1 MHTGAIR
8 GTGMTTHRRTD
19 HPRPPAHPRGGRG
32 SGGFTLTELLVVIGL
47 IALLVSLLMPALGQ
61 ARAAART
68 TGCLS
73 NLRQMG
79 TAWTMYLAENRGH
92 LPEYMWGVPLTPD
105 VAWRGYW
112 PGILEDYKV
121 RGDALLCP
129 AAPEPIPFKQLNAGF
144 GNAQYAWSGRWV
156 SNGNV
161 IRFNASLYRDGSYG
175 YNRYLTAGG
184 GFGHDGKA
192 NRINAVRD
200 AADVPV
206 FLDAVFADFAPV
218 NGLEAFPAS
227 VPPNLR
233 GEKFPLNPPDQ
244 WHFLIAR
251 HGRGVNAFMADGS
264 ARWVPLEET
273 YLLTWKTDWIKYRLT
288 LPAS

>member
-1 MHTGAIR
+1 M
-8 GTGMTTHRRTD
+8 GTQRRTYD
-19 HPRPPAHPRGGRG
+19 SRARARRRAWA
-32 SGGFTLTELLVVIGL
+32 FTLTELLVVIGL

-92 LPEYMWGVPLTPD
+92 LPEYVWSTPISPD
-105 VAWRGYW
+105 VGWRAYW
-112 PGILEDYKV
+112 PGILEEYNV
-121 RGDALLCP
+121 GGDALLCP
-129 AAPEPIPFKQLNAGF
+129 AADEPIPFKQINTGF
-144 GNAQYAWSGRWV
+144 GNVAYGWSGRWH
-156 SNGNV
+156 SNGNP

-192 NRINAVRD
+192 ERINAVREPGN
-200 AADVPV
+200 VPV
-206 FLDAVFADFAPV
+206 FLDALFVDFAPV
-218 NGLEAFPAS
+218 NGLEVFPAS

-233 GEKFPLNPPDQ
+233 GERFPLNPPDQ
-244 WHFLIAR
+244 WRFLIAR
-251 HGRGVNAFMADGS
+251 HGRGINAFLADGS
-264 ARWVPLEET
+264 ARWIPLEET
-273 YLLTWKTDWIKYRLT
+273 YLLSWKTDWVKYRLP
-288 LPAS
+288 LPPG